1 MSVSTIFRNG
11 PLRFGVWVVFII
23 LAAAL
28 ARLADLSTGWIIAVI
43 VIAWVLVAAMER
55 SAHRAA
61 AQAQDREELA
71 AAAAPAAVAAPARA
85 VAPPPVGP
93 DPTPVA
99 ARVAS
104 APVSAAVPA
113 APAQPEPMAQ
123 PAPAPAPP
131 QDAPAEGGPVPPPAP
146 VPIEAPEQPEE
157 QQEEQPALGERPL
170 FTRPVASAE
179 PGLWNLWELEAIA
192 REASGSDPG
201 RDEERSLILMY
212 LREFAS
218 SEGLL
223 GREFDDLVRES
234 FGDLLPH
241 R

>member
-1 MSVSTIFRNG
+1 MSLSTIFRNG
-11 PLRFGVWVVFII
+11 PLRFGVWVIFII

-28 ARLADLSTGWIIAVI
+28 ARLADLPTGWIIAVI

-71 AAAAPAAVAAPARA
+71 AAAAPAVVAAPARA

-93 DPTPVA
+93 NPAPVA
-99 ARVAS
+99 APVAS
-104 APVSAAVPA
+104 PPVGAA
-113 APAQPEPMAQ
+113 APAPPARPEPTAQ

-157 QQEEQPALGERPL
+157 QPALVERPL
-170 FTRPVASAE
+170 FTRPVASVE
-179 PGLWNLWELEAIA
+179 PGHWNLWELEAIA